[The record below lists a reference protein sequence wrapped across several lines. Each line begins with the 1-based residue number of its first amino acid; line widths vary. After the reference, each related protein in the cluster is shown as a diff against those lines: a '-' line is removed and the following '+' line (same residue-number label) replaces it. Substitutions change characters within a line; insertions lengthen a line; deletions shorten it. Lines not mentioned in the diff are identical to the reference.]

1 MSEYMS
7 DEERLGKLRDWWLQ
21 NGTAIVIGIVVAIA
35 GVLGW
40 RWYENHA
47 ETSLAAAADRYAGY
61 LEAAPS
67 EQTALADAIVLAD
80 GQHAYPALVLFRRA
94 QAAVLAGD
102 LAAAETAL
110 AKAVEV
116 ASGAVLADL
125 ARVRLARVQHALN
138 RPDDAITT
146 LGLVRASGMVSL
158 AKELTGDIELSRGAR
173 AAAHAAYTAALA
185 DLHAEEQRTLLEAK
199 IADTADA
206 SDA

>member
-7 DEERLGKLRDWWLQ
+7 DEERLGKLREWWMQ
-21 NGTAIVIGIVVAIA
+21 NGTSIVIGVVVAIA
-35 GVLGW
+35 GVFGW
-40 RWYENHA
+40 RWYQSNA
-47 ETSLAAAADRYAGY
+47 ETSLAEAADRYRAY
-61 LEAAPS
+61 VDAAPS
-67 EQTALADAIVLAD
+67 DQTAMADAIVEAD

-94 QAAVLAGD
+94 QAAVVAGD

-110 AKAVEV
+110 TQAVDV

-125 ARVRLARVQHALN
+125 ARLRLARVQHAQD
-138 RPDDAITT
+138 RPDDAIAT
-146 LGLVRASGMVSL
+146 LALVRASGMVSL

-173 AAAHAAYTAALA
+173 TAAHAAYTAALV